1 MKIFKYLIITII
13 FWGISSECLAQVE
26 KDSLRILF
34 VGNSYTF
41 VSNMPHLVSLI
52 SDSTSVKL
60 VTSKSTASG
69 ASLSDHWNGE
79 KGLKSK
85 EAISSGKYDIVVLQ
99 GHSMETIEEK
109 EEFFRY
115 SKKLSDLVK
124 ASGAKPY
131 LYVTWA
137 RQKVPQYQETITEIY
152 QQASEQND
160 CGLIL
165 VGEAWKLAR
174 TLRPDI
180 QIFMLDGSHQSDL
193 GAFLTACVFVGVF
206 SGEVPVNLPTN
217 YSVKDMNGEQV
228 VLFWE
233 DALDIIFCQK
243 VASEFIKST
252 D

>member
-1 MKIFKYLIITII
+1 MKFFEHLFITII
-13 FWGISSECLAQVE
+13 FLGLSSQCLAQVE

-34 VGNSYTF
+34 VGNSYTY

-60 VTSKSTASG
+60 VTSKSTAGG
-69 ASLSDHWNGE
+69 ATLSDHWNGA

-85 EAISSGKYDIVVLQ
+85 DAISSGKYDIVVIQ
-99 GHSMETIEEK
+99 GHSMEAIEK
-109 EEFFRY
+109 QDEFLNY

-137 RQKVPQYQETITEIY
+137 RQKVPQYQETITETY
-152 QQASEQND
+152 RLASRQND
-160 CGLIL
+160 CGLIM

-180 QIFMLDGSHQSDL
+180 QLFTMDGSHQSDL
-193 GAFLTACVFVGVF
+193 GAYLTALVFVGNL
-206 SGEVPVNLPTN
+206 SGEIPKSFPSSYQIQDT
-217 YSVKDMNGEQV
+217 NGEQV
-228 VLFWE
+228 MLLWE
-233 DALDIIFCQK
+233 NDLDMIFCQK
-243 VASEFIKST
+243 TASEFIKNQH
-252 D
+252 

>member
-1 MKIFKYLIITII
+1 M
-13 FWGISSECLAQVE
+13 GISSVCIAQVE
-26 KDSLRILF
+26 KDSLHILF

-52 SDSTSVKL
+52 SDSANVKL
-60 VTSKSTASG
+60 VTSKSTAGG
-69 ASLSDHWNGE
+69 ATLSDHWNGE

-85 EAISSGKYDIVVLQ
+85 EAISSGNYDIVVLQ
-99 GHSMETIEEK
+99 GHSMETIEGK
-109 EEFFRY
+109 EEFLNY

-137 RQKVPQYQETITEIY
+137 RQKVPQYQETITKVY
-152 QQASEQND
+152 EQSAELND
-160 CGLIL
+160 CELIM

-180 QIFMLDGSHQSDL
+180 PLFMLDGSHQSDL
-193 GAFLTACVFVGVF
+193 GAFLTALVFVGNF
-206 SGEVPVNLPTN
+206 SGEIPKNLRTN
-217 YSVKDMNGEQV
+217 YRILDPVGEQV

-233 DALDIIFCQK
+233 NALDVIFCQK
-243 VASEFIKST
+243 VASEFIT
-252 D
+252 N

>member
-1 MKIFKYLIITII
+1 MKLFKHLFITII
-13 FWGISSECLAQVE
+13 FFGISNECLAQVE

-41 VSNMPHLVSLI
+41 ISNMPHLVSLI
-52 SDSTSVKL
+52 SDSTNVKL
-60 VTSKSTASG
+60 VTSKSTAGG

-109 EEFFRY
+109 EEFLKY

-137 RQKVPQYQETITEIY
+137 RQKVPQYQETITETY
-152 QQASEQND
+152 KQASAQND
-160 CGLIL
+160 CDLIL

-180 QIFMLDGSHQSDL
+180 QLFMLDGSHQSDL
-193 GAFLTACVFVGVF
+193 GSFLTALVFVGNF
-206 SGEVPVNLPTN
+206 SGEIPKNLRTN
-217 YSVKDMNGEQV
+217 YRILDSYGEQV

-233 DALDIIFCQK
+233 NALDVIFCQK
-243 VASEFIKST
+243 VASEFIKY
-252 D
+252 

>member
-1 MKIFKYLIITII
+1 MKFFKYLFITII
-13 FWGISSECLAQVE
+13 FWGVSSECLAQVE

-60 VTSKSTASG
+60 ITSKSTAGG

-99 GHSMETIEEK
+99 GHSMVTIEEK

-137 RQKVPQYQETITEIY
+137 RQKVPQYQETITEVY
-152 QQASEQND
+152 QQASEQNN
-160 CGLIL
+160 CGIIL

-174 TLRPDI
+174 TLRPNL
-180 QIFMLDGSHQSDL
+180 QLFMLDGSHQSDL

-206 SGEVPVNLPTN
+206 SEEVPVNLPTN
-217 YSVKDMNGEQV
+217 YSVPDMNGEQV

-233 DALDIIFCQK
+233 DALDIIFCRK

-252 D
+252 Y